1 MSPTAKKALITFG
14 IILSV
19 TVMAVM
25 GVMKTR
31 APKPVSGQAWEG
43 TTQDLGDG
51 PAIGGA
57 FELIDQDGK
66 VRTEKDFL
74 GRPTLV
80 YFGYTFCPDICPMA
94 LGNISELLHEVG
106 PDKLN
111 VAFITIDPDRD
122 TVAQLKNYSQNF
134 DPSIVMLSGS
144 PEKIKEATNVY
155 HVYAAKVKEPG
166 MTDYVMDHSSII
178 YVMDKDGKYVKSF
191 NHQSSAGE
199 MKAGLKEIVQ

>member
-1 MSPTAKKALITFG
+1 MSPTGKKALITFS
-14 IILSV
+14 IITSV

-31 APKPVSGQAWEG
+31 APKPPSGQAWEG
-43 TTQDLGDG
+43 TTQDVGDR

-57 FELIDQDGK
+57 FSLTDQDGK

-74 GRPTLV
+74 GKPTLV

-106 PDKLN
+106 PDKFN

-134 DPSIVMLSGS
+134 DPSIVMLSGA

-178 YVMDKDGKYVKSF
+178 YVMNKDGKYIKSF
-191 NHQSSAGE
+191 NHQTSAAE
-199 MKAGLKEIVQ
+199 MKASLDGVI